1 MTRWMHRRLGQQVLT
16 MVAVLLASGTRVGAE
31 TLFYQPLNRDQ
42 GLSVEQWSQIWQRS
56 RSQGYNR
63 LIVQWSAFGDE
74 RFEQNDWLL
83 NALTEAHQQGLK
95 LVIGLAADPTYFQ
108 TVLQPGWKDRLSSY
122 WAALQRQSLNQQ
134 KRLMPLLEQRQL
146 PVAGWY
152 LPAELSDRLFNDP
165 GRRDNTRKQ
174 LLELAERLNRPLHIS
189 AYSHGQ
195 LSPRANATWLS
206 SLQQAG
212 LQVWWQDGEGIAE
225 LPPPIRTE
233 YRDALPCPIGIVRE
247 AFRQT
252 SAPGAPFSAVPASP
266 QPAVPCHPNA
276 VFELRYLPWAAPLS
290 QPP

>member
-83 NALTEAHQQGLK
+83 NALTEAHQQGLQ

-134 KRLMPLLEQRQL
+134 QRLMPLLEQRQL

-189 AYSHGQ
+189 AYSNGQ

-225 LPPPIRTE
+225 LPPRSGTHTE
-233 YRDALPCPIGIVRE
+233 MPFPAPSGSFAKRFDKPPPPALP
-247 AFRQT
+247 
-252 SAPGAPFSAVPASP
+252 SAPYPP
-266 QPAVPCHPNA
+266 
-276 VFELRYLPWAAPLS
+276 RLS
-290 QPP
+290 QQSPATRMRCSNSATCRGPLH